1 MRTLNSNLY
10 LCIQGSR
17 RDRFNWDSRERADF
31 LPTEKKN
38 AGLWK
43 IDGSGDELVT
53 RFVSKKEM
61 TLIPPDIS
69 VIFFSLTPHLTRVFS
84 FTVTVSV
91 RSVKPAGGGGGG
103 WEMKS
108 TCLPSLSCLS
118 GSPCKTET
126 DEAAGTCSPVHW
138 GILRPIH
145 TNARCLYPLSHV
157 GLVSAKPVRA
167 GCLSNRRRGWL
178 HTRSVFRH

>member
-1 MRTLNSNLY
+1 MENRRFRWRVSYTLCVKERNDSNTSWHLRY
-10 LCIQGSR
+10 
-17 RDRFNWDSRERADF
+17 F
-31 LPTEKKN
+31 LFSHTSF
-38 AGLWK
+38 
-43 IDGSGDELVT
+43 DT
-53 RFVSKKEM
+53 RL
-61 TLIPPDIS
+61 LI
-69 VIFFSLTPHLTRVFS
+69 
-84 FTVTVSV
+84 TVTVSV